1 MKYDIIP
8 LVIRMERLKNII
20 VTELEAPQIV
30 HSEKGRKFEMAKR
43 PNFGLSLCID
53 GQITYTMDGK
63 KYAST
68 KQVAVILPQG
78 GNYTLYGDKDGIFPL
93 INFRCEGFFC
103 DEIIVIPLG
112 NPQACLHCF
121 DALKNGQNQF
131 QLFSAFYKLL
141 DEITTGQSIQNPLL
155 VRAIQHIG
163 QNLSSPVL
171 TNASIAEALDI
182 SEVYLRKLFIHHL
195 NTTPKQYILEQRLQK
210 AKGLLT
216 DTSLTVTAISE
227 NCGFSSIYHFSREFK
242 KKNGITPSQYAE
254 SHKIFKM

>member
-1 MKYDIIP
+1 MKMEMFKN
-8 LVIRMERLKNII
+8 LVI
-20 VTELEAPQIV
+20 TEIEPPQIV
-30 HSEKGRKFEMAKR
+30 HSEKGREFHMANR
-43 PNFGLSLCID
+43 PSYGLSLCIN
-53 GQITYTMDGK
+53 GQITYTKKGK
-63 KYAST
+63 QFVST
-68 KQVAVILPQG
+68 KETAVILPKG
-78 GNYTLYGDKDGIFPL
+78 GNYTLYGDKDGLFPL
-93 INFRCEGFFC
+93 INFQCAGFSCE
-103 DEIIVIPLG
+103 EILVIPLG

-141 DEITTGQSIQNPLL
+141 DEITTGQNIQNPLL

-195 NTTPKQYILEQRLQK
+195 HTTPKQYILEQRLQK